1 MKKIFTLIS
10 GAVLLAGV
18 AFGQTQRL
26 VLFEEFTGETCG
38 PCAQV
43 NPGLNT
49 MLNANEEKVVSI
61 KYQNNIPSA
70 GPRFWPYAQ
79 SDIQS
84 RMTYYA
90 NNYSPN
96 GILDGNVFNDNAG
109 ALDPTIINNRYV
121 VSSPFTVVVSHTF
134 SAANDSIY
142 ATVVITSPQG
152 YTGTNL
158 VAQVAVTERDI
169 FGYTSPNGENHYE
182 GVMRKMLPSPAGT
195 ALQSVWNSG
204 DSYTINL
211 SWAITPATLSSPVY
225 SQLSVVAFVQE
236 NTTKEVLQAGFSRA
250 QVPVDPKAKSLA
262 DVSNVVCNGSVT
274 PTINVFNNG
283 VTPLTSL
290 DVLYNIDGAA
300 NQTYTWTGNLASFT
314 PTSITLPASTVA
326 TPGSHYVSA
335 SLSNPNAGLVDNN
348 LLNNTAKIYF
358 GVPVAPV
365 AGNVVQDFSLT
376 TFPPA
381 NWMRVDQDGNNV
393 GWSRSTTS
401 NGGTGSAKMDFYNS
415 PGGNIDNLY
424 ISPIDMTGA
433 TNADLTFDVAHRQYS
448 ADYNDMLNAEASS
461 DCGLTWTNVW
471 SKSGAQLATV
481 AGYVTS
487 AFTPTL
493 TQWRAETAS
502 LSAFAGQ
509 SNVIVRF
516 NAVSAYGNNAYVDNV
531 NVTTTTGIKTI
542 LNENAVSINPSV
554 TSGNILVKTS
564 FDTPQNVTVK
574 ITDVLGR
581 EIKSISK
588 NNISNDSFTIDLSAE
603 ANGAYFVNMIAGSET
618 YSKKI
623 VKE

>member
-10 GAVLLAGV
+10 GAVLFAGV

-43 NPGLNT
+43 NPGLNA

-79 SDIQS
+79 SEIQS

-121 VSSPFTVVVSHTF
+121 VSSPFTVAVSHTF

-152 YTGTNL
+152 YTGTSL

-236 NTTKEVLQAGFSRA
+236 NTTKEVLQSGFSRA

-314 PTSITLPASTVA
+314 PTSITLPASTIA
-326 TPGSHYVSA
+326 TAGSHYVSA

-365 AGNVVQDFSLT
+365 GGNVVQDFSLT

-381 NWMRVDQDGNNV
+381 NWMRVDQDGNSV

-401 NGGTGSAKMDFYNS
+401 NGGAGSAKMDYYNS

-424 ISPIDMTGA
+424 ISPIDMTGT

-448 ADYNDMLNAEASS
+448 ADYNDMLNVEASS

-481 AGYVTS
+481 AGYLTS

-542 LNENAVSINPSV
+542 LNENAMSINPSV
-554 TSGNILVKTS
+554 TSGTILVKTS
-564 FDTPQNVTVK
+564 FDTPQNVTIK